1 MASSLYETLG
11 VAKNVSQDD
20 LKKAY
25 RKLARQYHPDKNP
38 GDEAAE
44 TRFKEIQQAY
54 DVLSDPEKR
63 KQYDQFGSTN
73 GRTAGP
79 TNVDF
84 SDFDLGDIFGG
95 LFGRGRGGGRAQAQR
110 GQRGA
115 DVEVEVRVSFEDA
128 LKGLQT
134 TVPVT
139 LELACHTCHGT
150 GAAPGTAPKRCP
162 QCDGT
167 GVVATSQG
175 LFALQQPCPTCRGNG
190 TVVETPCP
198 TCNGS
203 GRERRTKRYTVR
215 IPAGVRDGT
224 KIRLKGKGEAGWGG
238 APAGDLFVVTRVEPS
253 KLYERRG
260 DDLVL
265 EVPVTFDEAALG
277 ATIEIPTPDGRV
289 SLKVPAGTQDGEA
302 ASGQG
307 PRLAEAEGRRPRR
320 PARADARAGAGQAD
334 EGAARGA
341 GGVPE
346 GNDDQPARAAVRM
359 MDEPARSGSDGRPR
373 YMISV
378 AAELVGMHPQTLR
391 IYEQKG
397 LVRPRRTAGN
407 TRLYSD
413 QDVDRLRLIQRLTT
427 EIGLNL
433 AGVEQ
438 VLHLEDE
445 LVRLQ
450 RQLDR
455 MERRLREAVDE
466 VHRQY
471 RRDLVVYR
479 PPQPPAQRL

>member
-1 MASSLYETLG
+1 VASSSSLYETLG
-11 VAKNVSQDD
+11 VPKNVSADE

-44 TRFKEIQQAY
+44 THFKEIQQAY

-63 KQYDQFGSTN
+63 KQYDQFGSAN
-73 GRTAGP
+73 GRAGP

-84 SDFDLGDIFGG
+84 GDFDLGDIFGG
-95 LFGRGRGGGRAQAQR
+95 LFGRNRGAGGRPQAQR

-115 DVEVEVRVSFEDA
+115 DVEVDVRISFEDS
-128 LKGLQT
+128 LRGLQT

-150 GAAPGTAPKRCP
+150 GAAPGTAPKKCP

-175 LFALQQPCPTCRGNG
+175 LFALQQPCPNCRGSG

-203 GRERRTKRYTVR
+203 GRERRTKRYSVR

-238 APAGDLFVVTRVEPS
+238 AAAGDLFVVTRVEPS

-277 ATIEIPTPDGRV
+277 ATVEIPTPDGRV
-289 SLKVPAGTQDGEA
+289 SLKVAPGTQDGKLLRVK
-302 ASGQG
+302 G
-307 PRLAEAEGRRPRR
+307 
-320 PARADARAGAGQAD
+320 
-334 EGAARGA
+334 RGA
-341 GGVPE
+341 PKLKG
-346 GNDDQPARAAVRM
+346 
-359 MDEPARSGSDGRPR
+359 DGRGDLLARLRVQVPAKLTKAQREALEGYQKATTTNPR
-373 YMISV
+373 
-378 AAELVGMHPQTLR
+378 
-391 IYEQKG
+391 
-397 LVRPRRTAGN
+397 
-407 TRLYSD
+407 
-413 QDVDRLRLIQRLTT
+413 DRLF
-427 EIGLNL
+427 G
-433 AGVEQ
+433 
-438 VLHLEDE
+438 
-445 LVRLQ
+445 
-450 RQLDR
+450 
-455 MERRLREAVDE
+455 
-466 VHRQY
+466 
-471 RRDLVVYR
+471 
-479 PPQPPAQRL
+479 